1 MRNQFL
7 IFLTCAQILLVSC
20 KSSVNDNFDLSNL
33 KIPSNIE
40 TSPEEINSSITREK
54 EIIKNKLVAY
64 PDVSQIMDSAK
75 YGKKDPFSEEK
86 IKENNLTSNFKLKGF
101 FNTKDNNYVF
111 VSYLGEEGTITEES
125 IGGVNTNLLPDG
137 AKVVSID
144 PKKLKLVIN
153 FDNENYILE
162 F

>member
-7 IFLTCAQILLVSC
+7 ILLACTQILLVGC

-40 TSPEEINSSITREK
+40 TSPKEINSSITKEK
-54 EIIKNKLVAY
+54 KVVQNKLVAY
-64 PDVSQIMDSAK
+64 PDVSQIIDSTK
-75 YGKKDPFSEEK
+75 FGKNDPFSKEK

-101 FNTKDNNYVF
+101 FNTKNNNFVF
-111 VSYLGEEGTITEES
+111 VRYRGEEGTITEES
-125 IGGVNTNLLPDG
+125 IGGVNTTLLPDG

-153 FDNENYILE
+153 FDNEDYILE